1 MTPRPRRK
9 KSSKENRARRCDV
22 LDLVDPCSLSR
33 SVVCFSPPSSRFPR
47 HMTDL
52 SPMATPRVIQAA
64 LQSAVDDG
72 VFPGAQLAVRLRG
85 ELQCMAVA
93 GRLSS
98 EPPGI
103 PVQPFT
109 IYDLASL
116 TKPLATVTSV
126 LLLIQAAKVA
136 LEDSVQQILV
146 ELEGTPIG
154 QATVRDLLTHRSGLP
169 GWRPLYERLDAGG
182 IVSGPPVGG
191 QPVKQQA
198 LQMIRNEPL
207 IYARGERSIYSDL
220 GFMLLGFLVE
230 RLSGVALDLWC
241 KEAIFRP
248 LQADPLVFCPTGGQA
263 QPGVACSTV
272 DVSRIAPTERDERR
286 NRLLCGE
293 VHDENAAALGG
304 IAGHAGLFGTAESV
318 LAVSGAWLHGYHGRD
333 SMLDGRLVR
342 QFTARQELSPRSSW
356 ALGWDTPSASS
367 SSGSFFSEESF
378 GHLGYTGTSLWI
390 DPLCEL
396 EVVLLSNRVHPN
408 RRNEKIK
415 IFRPYIH
422 DLVYREFVSA

>member
-1 MTPRPRRK
+1 
-9 KSSKENRARRCDV
+9 
-22 LDLVDPCSLSR
+22 
-33 SVVCFSPPSSRFPR
+33 
-47 HMTDL
+47 MTDV

-85 ELQCMAVA
+85 ELQCVAVA

-103 PVQPFT
+103 PVQPST

-126 LLLIQAAKVA
+126 LLLIQSAKVA
-136 LEDSVQQILV
+136 LEDSVQQILA

-169 GWRPLYERLDAGG
+169 GWRPFYERLDARG
-182 IVSGPPVGG
+182 IIPGLSSRD
-191 QPVKQQA
+191 QPVKQRV

-207 IYARGERSIYSDL
+207 IYPRGERSIYSDL

-230 RLSGVALDLWC
+230 RLGGVPLDLWC
-241 KEAIFRP
+241 EEAIFRP
-248 LQADPLVFCPTGGQA
+248 LRTDQLMFRPTAGQA
-263 QPGVACSTV
+263 QFEVACSTI
-272 DVSRIAPTERDERR
+272 DVSRIAPTERDEWR

-293 VHDENAAALGG
+293 VHDENAAAMGG

-318 LAVSGAWLHGYHGRD
+318 LAVSGAWLLGYHERG
-333 SMLDGRLVR
+333 SVLDGRLVR
-342 QFTARQELSPRSSW
+342 QFTARQELSTRSSW
-356 ALGWDTPSASS
+356 ALGWDTPSAPS
-367 SSGSFFSEESF
+367 SSGSFFSEKSF

-396 EVVLLSNRVHPN
+396 EVVLLSNRVHPS

-415 IFRPYIH
+415 TFRPYIH

>member
-1 MTPRPRRK
+1 
-9 KSSKENRARRCDV
+9 
-22 LDLVDPCSLSR
+22 
-33 SVVCFSPPSSRFPR
+33 
-47 HMTDL
+47 MTDV
-52 SPMATPRVIQAA
+52 SPMATHHVIQAA

-98 EPPGI
+98 EPPGL
-103 PVQPFT
+103 PVQPST

-126 LLLIQAAKVA
+126 LLLIQHAKVA
-136 LEDSVQQILV
+136 LEDPVQQVLA

-169 GWRPLYERLDAGG
+169 GWRPFYERLEARDIVPVLSGG
-182 IVSGPPVGG
+182 N
-191 QPVKQQA
+191 QPVRQHVLK
-198 LQMIRNEPL
+198 MIRDEPL
-207 IYARGERSIYSDL
+207 IYARGERSVYSDL

-230 RLSGVALDLWC
+230 RLSGMALDLWC
-241 KEAIFRP
+241 EEAIVRP
-248 LQADPLVFCPTGGQA
+248 LRADPLMFCPTAGRTQL
-263 QPGVACSTV
+263 GVARSAV
-272 DVSRIAPTERDERR
+272 DASRIAPTEQDERR

-293 VHDENAAALGG
+293 VHDENAAAMGG
-304 IAGHAGLFGTAESV
+304 VAGHAGLFGTAESV
-318 LAVSGAWLHGYHGRD
+318 LAVSGAWLRGYHGRE
-333 SMLDGRLVR
+333 SILDGELVR
-342 QFTARQELSPRSSW
+342 QFTTRQESAARSSW
-356 ALGWDTPSASS
+356 ALGWDTPSAPS
-367 SSGSFFSEESF
+367 SSGSRFSKRSF

-396 EVVLLSNRVHPN
+396 EVVLLSNRVHPS

-415 IFRPYIH
+415 VFRPCIH
-422 DLVYREFVSA
+422 DLIYEEFVH